1 MKVLFNCPTF
11 LILNVGINMKN
22 AITILLLILTNYIFG
37 QQIQYVNADNGLIV
51 REKPNTGSERIGKL
65 EYGTRVDILKETE
78 IELTIKDGN
87 ENISGKW
94 VEIQEIDGNHK
105 GYVFNGFL
113 TSNRLSKRIEI
124 KFQDFS
130 LLMEL
135 EVWDENGELKK
146 TQNDTAKVYLELGE
160 TPEGKKIKI
169 KQSKFKKIE
178 IFQRHEN
185 SVTIMNEGPHCDL
198 TEWKHY
204 YSDWNKLN
212 FDVKENTFV
221 SDSYKHEDWEKF
233 IEVDINELKKA
244 VEKECGGYWPKHIKN
259 VNEYPSG
266 VSMSRIFLK
275 ILLTDKND
283 SVIEK
288 IIEFEIPMGC

>member
-1 MKVLFNCPTF
+1 
-11 LILNVGINMKN
+11 MKN
-22 AITILLLILTNYIFG
+22 AITILLLILTSYIFG
-37 QQIQYVNADNGLIV
+37 QQIRFVNADNGLIV
-51 REKPNTGSERIGKL
+51 REKPSTSSKRIGKL
-65 EYGTRVDILKETE
+65 EYGTKVNILKETE
-78 IELTIKDGN
+78 IKLKIKDGN

-94 VEIQEIDGNHK
+94 VEIQEIDGNKK

-113 TSNRLSKRIEI
+113 TSNQLSKRIEI
-124 KFQDFS
+124 RFQDFS

-135 EVWDENGELKK
+135 EIWDENRELKK
-146 TQNDTAKVYLELGE
+146 IQNDTAKVYLEFGE

-169 KQSKFKKIE
+169 KQSKFKKIQV
-178 IFQRHEN
+178 FQRYEN

-204 YSDWNKLN
+204 YSDWKKLD
-212 FDVKENTFV
+212 FDLKENTFV
-221 SDSYKHEDWEKF
+221 SDSYEREDSEKF

-244 VEKECGGYWPKHIKN
+244 VENECGGYWPEHIKN
-259 VNEYPSG
+259 LKKVNEYPSG

>member
-1 MKVLFNCPTF
+1 
-11 LILNVGINMKN
+11 MKN
-22 AITILLLILTNYIFG
+22 LLTILLLILTNYIFG
-37 QQIQYVNADNGLIV
+37 QRIQYVNADNGLIV
-51 REKPNTGSERIGKL
+51 REKPDTSSERIGKL
-65 EYGTRVDILKETE
+65 EYGTRVDVIKETE
-78 IELTIKDGN
+78 FDLTIKDRDK
-87 ENISGKW
+87 NISGKW
-94 VEIQEIDGNHK
+94 VEIQEIDGNQK

-130 LLMEL
+130 LQMEL

-146 TQNDTAKVYLELGE
+146 VQNDTAKVYVELGE
-160 TPEGKKIKI
+160 TPQGKKIKI

-178 IFQRHEN
+178 ILQRYEN

-204 YSDWNKLN
+204 YSDWKKLN
-212 FDVKENTFV
+212 FDFTENTFV
-221 SDSYKHEDWEKF
+221 SDSYEYEDSEKF
-233 IEVDINELKKA
+233 IEIDINELKKA
-244 VEKECGGYWPKHIKN
+244 VEQKCGGYWPEHIKDIKK

-275 ILLTDKND
+275 ILLTDENN

-288 IIEFEIPMGC
+288 TVEFKIPMGC